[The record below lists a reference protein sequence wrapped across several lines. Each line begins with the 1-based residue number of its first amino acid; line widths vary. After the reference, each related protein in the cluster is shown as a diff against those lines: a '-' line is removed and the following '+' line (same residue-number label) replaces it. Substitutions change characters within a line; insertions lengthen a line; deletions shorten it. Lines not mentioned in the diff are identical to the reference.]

1 MTKYF
6 SSIIVAGVLL
16 MSFGM
21 GGCSKEYDCDEPQLQ
36 AAFIGFTIAEIDTI
50 ILKKFKPGNNFQ
62 TLIET
67 DTVLFANKYNS
78 LYTFFGD
85 TTSVFV
91 KDPLK
96 CIKAGFDWQV
106 LIPATNK
113 TISISSILDEKKTG
127 KRNWGIFSMDPGP
140 NCLNRVYSAIVDNQ
154 SLNFSY
160 SPTAEY
166 FRNYNI
172 YIRH

>member
-1 MTKYF
+1 MTKYH
-6 SSIIVAGVLL
+6 SAIAVAIVSLI
-16 MSFGM
+16 SFGT
-21 GGCSKEYDCDEPQLQ
+21 GSCSKEYDCDEPQLH

-50 ILKKFKPGNNFQ
+50 ILKKFKSDDHFQ

-78 LYTFFGD
+78 TYTFFGD

-91 KDPLK
+91 MDPLK
-96 CIKAGFDWQV
+96 CIKAGFDWQI
-106 LIPATNK
+106 LIPAINK
-113 TISISSILDEKKTG
+113 TISVSGILDEKKTG
-127 KRNWGIFSMDPGP
+127 KRGWGIFSMDPGP
-140 NCLNRVYSAIVDNQ
+140 NCLNRVYSAMVDNQ
-154 SLNFSY
+154 PFNFSY
-160 SPTAEY
+160 SDTAEY